1 MILLE
6 QIINNNK
13 PSDMLKL
20 EFQALKQ
27 LANVP
32 DDIVNKFD
40 SYLTFKLEKYFA
52 PYLKYEVIY
61 EIDICVNNLLN
72 ITSKYANDLWRW
84 INLQYLLL
92 DNSFTDFENIGSM
105 ISELEQST
113 GYGGF
118 NINNQDGDFQ
128 KSKSLSKNNAN
139 RIQYLNLLII
149 KIDDI
154 LNRLVNESIQ
164 TICRLIY

>member
-32 DDIVNKFD
+32 DEIVNKFD
-40 SYLTFKLEKYFA
+40 GYLTFKLEKYFA

-61 EIDICVNNLLN
+61 EIDTCIANLQKIC
-72 ITSKYANDLWRW
+72 SKYANDLWRW
-84 INLQYLLL
+84 VNLQYLLL

-118 NINNQDGDFQ
+118 SINNQDGDFQ
-128 KSKSLSKNNAN
+128 KSKSISKNNAN
-139 RIQYLNLLII
+139 RIQYLNLLLI